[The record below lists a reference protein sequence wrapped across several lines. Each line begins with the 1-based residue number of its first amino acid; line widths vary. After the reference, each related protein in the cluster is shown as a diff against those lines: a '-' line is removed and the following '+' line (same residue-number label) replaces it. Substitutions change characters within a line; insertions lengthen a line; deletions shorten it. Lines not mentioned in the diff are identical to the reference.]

1 MTKRKLLL
9 LVFTNE
15 PCKRN
20 HAFMHA
26 IDLGRQGHEI
36 RIILEGEAT
45 RCLAECEGRF
55 GELFAAA
62 VKQGILAGACRTAS
76 HGCSTN
82 DSARDVAALAIRQ
95 GIPLLDDMD
104 GHAATGDY
112 ISEGFELI
120 VY

>member
-1 MTKRKLLL
+1 MPKRKLLL
-9 LVFTNE
+9 LVFTND

-26 IDLGRQGHEI
+26 IDLRRQGHEI
-36 RIILEGEAT
+36 RIIIEGEAT
-45 RCLAECEGRF
+45 SCLTECEGRF

-62 VKQGILAGACRTAS
+62 VQQGIVAGACKTAS

-82 DSARDVAALAIRQ
+82 DPAREVTAHAIRQ
-95 GIPLLDDMD
+95 GIPLLGDMD
-104 GHAATGDY
+104 GHAPIGDY
-112 ISEGFELI
+112 VSEGFELV

>member
-9 LVFTNE
+9 LVFTGD

-26 IDLGRQGHEI
+26 IDLRRHGHEI

-55 GELFAAA
+55 GELFGTA
-62 VKQGILAGACRTAS
+62 VKEGIVAGACKTAS

-82 DSARDVAALAIRQ
+82 DPARDVAARAIRQ
-95 GIPLLDDMD
+95 GITLLGDMD
-104 GHAATGDY
+104 GHAAISDY